1 MSMNR
6 QPASKAPAIPR
17 SWFRRA
23 LAWAAWGYLLSVILL
38 WAFMFWVGDRWWG
51 ATLVLFGP
59 RWLCLLPL
67 PLLVPLALV
76 FRRRSLWPLLAATVM
91 AIGPLAGFCIPWAS
105 FRAHG
110 SPTIRVLTCNTKGRG
125 DHNERLEA
133 LIRESNPDIVAL
145 QGCWDEFHVQWPDA
159 WHVLHHGELL
169 VASRFPLQEVTAT
182 AHVRT
187 GHSQPREN
195 LLSCIVTLP
204 EGELRFA
211 TVHLQSPH
219 FGIARLLD
227 RHTGIRPSRSDLI
240 TKEINARWHESEE
253 VTSQLAADGWPDIV
267 VGDLNLPVESPIY
280 RTYWSSWYNA
290 FSAAGWGFG
299 GSEWPQGTAG
309 ISFGIRIDHILSS
322 FRWRPK
328 RCWLGPD
335 VGSDH
340 LPLVADLCRE
350 P

>member
-1 MSMNR
+1 MTT
-6 QPASKAPAIPR
+6 QPTNKSPAVPR
-17 SWFRRA
+17 SWFRLA
-23 LAWAAWGYLLSVILL
+23 LAWAAWGYLLSVILF
-38 WAFMFWVGDRWWG
+38 WAFMFWAGDRWWG

-67 PLLVPLALV
+67 TLLVPLALI
-76 FRRRSLWPLLAATVM
+76 FRRRSLWPLLAAAVM
-91 AIGPLAGFCIPWAS
+91 ALGPLGGFCIPWAS
-105 FRAHG
+105 FFAHG

-125 DHNERLEA
+125 DHNERLDA
-133 LIRESNPDIVAL
+133 LIRESNADIVAL
-145 QGCWDEFHVQWPDA
+145 QGCWDEFHVQWPEA
-159 WHVLHHGELL
+159 WHVLRHGELL

-182 AHVRT
+182 SHVRT

-227 RHTGIRPSRSDLI
+227 RNTGIRPSRSDLI
-240 TKEINARWHESEE
+240 TKEIDARWHESGE
-253 VTSQLAADGWPDIV
+253 VTAQLAADGWPDVV

-280 RTYWSSWYNA
+280 RTYWSSWSDA

-299 GSEWPQGTAG
+299 GTEWPQGTAG
-309 ISFGIRIDHILSS
+309 IRFGIRIDHILSS
-322 FRWRPK
+322 YRWRPK